1 MKKVIKKILIVLCF
15 IAMICVNY
23 SFSLKAYTKTG
34 HDDFLEIRKGKYVSL
49 LNEIDDEIIEKLYK
63 ATKWKFFGWETKNIY
78 VSEPIEYDGKIVF
91 ARTNKSSEP
100 LTIAYSLREVM
111 ITTTS
116 VKVTGSVST
125 KITGKLKKVNLD
137 GTISGD
143 LERESQNTI
152 QSQRDEKTEF
162 KITINPNKKVTI
174 ITTGT
179 GYLTS
184 GVSKHYLFGFTSKKG
199 SWERIDVETTYF
211 ELREEDV
218 S

>member
-1 MKKVIKKILIVLCF
+1 MRNIKRILMVICF
-15 IAMICVNY
+15 VITIITY
-23 SFSLKAYTKTG
+23 SNFSLKAYTKTG
-34 HDDFLEIRKGKYVSL
+34 HEDFLEIRKGKYVSL
-49 LNEIDDEIIEKLYK
+49 LNELDNEMINKLYD
-63 ATKWKFFGWETKNIY
+63 ATKWKFFGWETKHFNY
-78 VSEPIEYDGKIVF
+78 GEPIEYDGKIVF
-91 ARTNKSSEP
+91 ARTNKSSDP

-111 ITTTS
+111 ITTVS

-125 KITGKLKKVNLD
+125 KITGKLKKVNLE
-137 GTISGD
+137 GTLTGEY
-143 LERESQNTI
+143 EREKQNTI
-152 QSQRDEKTEF
+152 QNQRDEKTEF

-199 SWERIDVETTYF
+199 AWERIDVETTYF

>member
-1 MKKVIKKILIVLCF
+1 MRYIKRILIVIF
-15 IAMICVNY
+15 FVITIITY
-23 SFSLKAYTKTG
+23 SNFSLKAYTKTG
-34 HDDFLEIRKGKYVSL
+34 HEDFLKIRKGNYVSL
-49 LNEIDDEIIEKLYK
+49 LNELDNETINKLYD
-63 ATKWKFFGWETKNIY
+63 ATKWKFFGWETKNFNY
-78 VSEPIEYDGKIVF
+78 VEPIEYDGKIVF
-91 ARTNKSSEP
+91 ARTNKSSDP

-111 ITTTS
+111 ITTVS

-125 KITGKLKKVNLD
+125 KITGKLKKVNLE
-137 GTISGD
+137 GSLAG
-143 LERESQNTI
+143 EYEHENQNTI
-152 QSQRDEKTEF
+152 QNQRDEKTEF

-184 GVSKHYLFGFTSKKG
+184 GVSKHYFLGFVSKKG
-199 SWERIDVETTYF
+199 AWERIDVETTYF